1 LSGGYTFDGRIWR
14 GFDPDS
20 DQRPDIA
27 APWLSV
33 YIHDSDIATVRYE
46 PSGPGSGIAY
56 LGYTPRTYFADESAS
71 APADVRREAEGLAL
85 WLARQQG
92 RDDEAELRE
101 QITSFLAADIRDQQ
115 LDDDASIGDDAGV
128 LDDADIFVEVKVSR
142 FLNAIG
148 LPIPHELPSSQRQ
161 LTHSFAAARL
171 GYWPRKRV
179 TLRRDRRDTAV
190 TAESTW

>member
-1 LSGGYTFDGRIWR
+1 VGFFGGYTFDGRIWR

-20 DQRPDIA
+20 NQRPDTA

-46 PSGPGSGIAY
+46 PSGPGSGTAY

-101 QITSFLAADIRDQQ
+101 LIASFLAADIREQQ
-115 LDDDASIGDDAGV
+115 LDDDARIGDDAGV
-128 LDDADIFVEVKVSR
+128 LDDADIFVEVKLDAV
-142 FLNAIG
+142 
-148 LPIPHELPSSQRQ
+148 
-161 LTHSFAAARL
+161 AAACDDLAAVWRGPFCAFRL
-171 GYWPRKRV
+171 YADCPVSG
-179 TLRRDRRDTAV
+179 LRRRL
-190 TAESTW
+190 